1 MDGKKKTQNTHLR
14 SHKLGTN
21 IKKELLRFIAEDI
34 QNGDITSVLL
44 PKNKITAKI
53 ISKENGILA
62 GVKFAG
68 DVFRLKGCNVKIIKK
83 DGTKLKPNQII
94 LQVSGNARTVLS
106 CERTAL
112 NLLSRMSGIATHT
125 NLLVSKIRKINRK
138 TKLYST
144 RKTAPGLR
152 FFDKE
157 AVMIGGGHK
166 HRMSLNEM
174 VMIKDNHLMVSNSM
188 EDIIKNARKRH
199 KNVEVEAEN
208 QRDAV
213 FAANSG
219 ATIVMLDN
227 FSPAQIKKTITVLQ
241 KKKLRHR
248 VKLEASGRINSK
260 NITAFAKT
268 GVDMIS
274 VGSITNS
281 VNGLDLSLEVIV

>member
-1 MDGKKKTQNTHLR
+1 M
-14 SHKLGTN
+14 GTN
-21 IKKELLRFIAEDI
+21 IKKELLRFISEDI
-34 QNGDITSVLL
+34 QSGDITSVLL
-44 PKNKITAKI
+44 PKNKIRAKI
-53 ISKENGILA
+53 ISRESGILA

-68 DVFRLKGCNVKIIKK
+68 DIFRLKGCNVKIIKK

-112 NLLSRMSGIATHT
+112 NLLSRMSGIATHA

-138 TKLYST
+138 TRLYST

-157 AVMIGGGHK
+157 AIMIGGGHK
-166 HRMSLNEM
+166 HRMSLNDM
-174 VMIKDNHLMVSNSM
+174 VMIKDNHLLVSNSM
-188 EDIIKNARKRH
+188 EDIIKKARKQH
-199 KNVEVEAEN
+199 KHVEVEVES
-208 QRDAV
+208 QRDAIL
-213 FAANSG
+213 ATNSG

-227 FSPAQIKKTITVLQ
+227 FSPEQIKKTITALQ
-241 KKKLRHR
+241 KKKLRNK
-248 VKLEASGRINSK
+248 VKLEASGGINSK
-260 NITAFAKT
+260 NIAAFAKT

-281 VNGLDLSLEVIV
+281 VKGLDLSLEVIV

>member
-1 MDGKKKTQNTHLR
+1 
-14 SHKLGTN
+14 LGTN
-21 IKKELLRFIAEDI
+21 IKKELLRFISEDI
-34 QNGDITSVLL
+34 QSGDITSVLL
-44 PKNKITAKI
+44 PKNKIKAKI
-53 ISKENGILA
+53 ISREDGILA

-83 DGTKLKPNQII
+83 DGMKLKPNQII

-112 NLLSRMSGIATHT
+112 NLLSRMSGIATQT
-125 NLLVSKIRKINRK
+125 NFLVSKIRKINKK

-157 AVMIGGGHK
+157 AVKIGGGHK
-166 HRMSLNEM
+166 HRMSLDDM
-174 VMIKDNHLMVSNSM
+174 IMIKDNHLLVTNSI
-188 EDIIKNARKRH
+188 EDLVKKAQKRH
-199 KNVEVEAEN
+199 KHVEVEVEN

-213 FAANSG
+213 FAASSG

-227 FSPAQIKKTITVLQ
+227 FSPAQIKKTITILQ
-241 KKKLRHR
+241 KKKLRSE
-248 VKLEASGRINSK
+248 VKLEASGRINSE
-260 NITAFAKT
+260 NIIAYAKT
-268 GVDMIS
+268 SVDMIS

-281 VNGLDLSLEVIV
+281 VKGLDLSLEVCT

>member
-1 MDGKKKTQNTHLR
+1 
-14 SHKLGTN
+14 LGTN
-21 IKKELLRFIAEDI
+21 IKKELLRFISEDV
-34 QNGDITSVLL
+34 QSGDVTSVLL
-44 PKNKITAKI
+44 PKNKIRAKI
-53 ISKENGILA
+53 ISREDGILA
-62 GVKFAG
+62 GVRFAR
-68 DVFRLKGCNVKIIKK
+68 DIFRLNGCNVKIIKK
-83 DGTKLKPNQII
+83 DGVKLKPNQII
-94 LQVSGNARTVLS
+94 LQVSGNARTILS

-112 NLLSRMSGIATHT
+112 NLLSRMSGIATQA

-166 HRMSLNEM
+166 HRMSLNDM
-174 VMIKDNHLMVSNSM
+174 VMIKDNHLLVSNSM
-188 EDIIKNARKRH
+188 EDIIKKARKQH
-199 KNVEVEAEN
+199 KHVEVEVES
-208 QRDAV
+208 QRDAIL
-213 FAANSG
+213 AANSG

-227 FSPAQIKKTITVLQ
+227 FSPEQIKKTITALQ
-241 KKKLRHR
+241 KKKLRNK

-281 VNGLDLSLEVIV
+281 VKGLDLSLEVIV

>member
-1 MDGKKKTQNTHLR
+1 M
-14 SHKLGTN
+14 GTN
-21 IKKELLRFIAEDI
+21 VKKELLRFISEDV

-44 PKNKITAKI
+44 PKNRIKAKI
-53 ISKENGILA
+53 ISREGGVLA
-62 GVKFAG
+62 GIKFAG
-68 DVFRLKGCNVKIIKK
+68 DIFRLKGCSVQTIKK

-94 LQVSGNARTVLS
+94 LQVSGNARTILS

-112 NLLSRMSGIATHT
+112 NLLSRMSGIATQA

-157 AVMIGGGHK
+157 AVKIGGGHK
-166 HRMSLNEM
+166 HRMSLNDM
-174 VMIKDNHLMVSNSM
+174 VMIKDNHLLVTNSM
-188 EDIIKNARKRH
+188 EGIIKNARKRH
-199 KNVEVEAEN
+199 KHVEVEVEN
-208 QRDAV
+208 QRDAILAV
-213 FAANSG
+213 SSG

-227 FSPAQIKKTITVLQ
+227 FSPVQIKKTITALQ
-241 KKKLRHR
+241 KKKLRNK
-248 VKLEASGRINSK
+248 VKLEASGGINSK
-260 NITAFAKT
+260 NITTYAKT

-281 VNGLDLSLEVIV
+281 VSGLDLSLEVCV